1 MWSQLSALSAER
13 QRFILVTVIER
24 GGSTPRG
31 VGAQMIVTGDKNYGT
46 IGGGALE
53 YQAIKQSLKVLNQD
67 PQTNPISYLEFHLS
81 HDLGMCCGGQVN
93 IMLHDYPPSPR
104 LIIFGAGHV
113 GQALAQIASFS
124 DFNIL
129 VIDDREEW
137 IDPQRFPDS
146 TELICNDAEH
156 ALRELSLGMGDYVV
170 VTTYD
175 HALDER
181 IISSLTKFSLTYLGL
196 IGSQA
201 KWLRFQKRL
210 RIELKDT
217 IRVERLENT
226 HCPMGLPIKAETPH
240 EIAISIMAE
249 VISVYRRKKN
259 K

>member
-1 MWSQLSALSAER
+1 M
-13 QRFILVTVIER
+13 
-24 GGSTPRG
+24 
-31 VGAQMIVTGDKNYGT
+31 
-46 IGGGALE
+46 
-53 YQAIKQSLKVLNQD
+53 
-67 PQTNPISYLEFHLS
+67 
-81 HDLGMCCGGQVN
+81 
-93 IMLHDYPPSPR
+93 
-104 LIIFGAGHV
+104 IIFGAGHV

-124 DFNIL
+124 EFNIF

-137 IDPQRFPDS
+137 ADPQRFPKS
-146 TELICNDAEH
+146 IELICDEAEH
-156 ALRELSLGMGDYVV
+156 ALRDLSLGMGDYAV

-181 IISSLTKFSLTYLGL
+181 IISSLTKFSLDYLGL

-210 RIELKDT
+210 QVELQDTTRIA
-217 IRVERLENT
+217 RLENT

-249 VISVYRRKKN
+249 VISVYRREKN